1 MSIFRRGRRRR
12 VRFDAAGNTR
22 KNSQQD
28 ARAQEALR
36 YHEHP
41 TPGKVG
47 IALTRSV
54 ADDAELALAYT
65 PGVAVPC
72 LEIEKDPSAAYRY
85 TNRSN
90 LVAVISNGTAV
101 LGLGNIGALASKP
114 VMEGKAALFKKLG
127 GVDAFDI
134 EINENSPE
142 ELASLIIRLAPTFGG
157 VNLEDIKAPDCFV
170 VERLCREQMDIPVFH
185 DDQHGTAVCVAA
197 ALQNACLSTD
207 KPLKKVKL
215 VCLGAGASAI
225 ASVDLLQAMG
235 LNQKNVLMYDSK
247 GLLHRKRRDLNAE
260 KQRYA
265 HPARDIKLADAFKG
279 ADIFLGLSG
288 PNSVEPAWVKTM
300 APRPIILAL
309 ANPTPEIMPE
319 RVQEVRDDA
328 IIATGRSDYP
338 NQVNNVLCFPYM
350 FRGAL
355 DVQAREINKD
365 MLVAAANA
373 IAKIGRD
380 SSAELLP
387 TVWNPQL
394 IEEVPKAVAEAA
406 IKSGVARAPFQPRS
420 L

>member
-22 KNSQQD
+22 KNSQLD

-36 YHEHP
+36 YHETP

-47 IALTRSV
+47 VALTRSV
-54 ADDAELALAYT
+54 ADDDELALAYT

-85 TNRSN
+85 TNRGN

-157 VNLEDIKAPDCFV
+157 INLEDIKAPDCFV

-197 ALQNACLSTD
+197 ALQNACQSTD
-207 KPLKKVKL
+207 KPLKQVKL

-235 LNQKNVLMYDSK
+235 VNQKNVLMYDSK

-309 ANPTPEIMPE
+309 ANPAPEIMPE

-394 IEEVPKAVAEAA
+394 IAEVPKAVAEAA
-406 IKSGVARAPFQPRS
+406 IKSGVARAPFVTP
-420 L
+420 

>member
-1 MSIFRRGRRRR
+1 MSLFRRGRRRR
-12 VRFDAAGNTR
+12 VRYDAAGNTR
-22 KNSQQD
+22 QNSQQG
-28 ARAQEALR
+28 ARAQEALD

-47 IALTRSV
+47 VSLTRAVS
-54 ADDAELALAYT
+54 DDAELALAYT

-72 LEIEKDPSAAYRY
+72 LEIEKDQSAAYRY

-134 EINENSPE
+134 EVNESAPE

-157 VNLEDIKAPDCFV
+157 INLEDIKAPDCFV
-170 VERLCREQMDIPVFH
+170 VERLCREHMDIPVFH

-197 ALQNACLSTD
+197 ALQNACLSTE
-207 KPLKKVKL
+207 KPLKNVKL

-235 LNQKNVLMYDSK
+235 LNQKNVLMFDSK

-260 KQRYA
+260 KKRYA
-265 HPARDIKLADAFKG
+265 HAAARHCKLADAFKG

-300 APRPIILAL
+300 APRPIISSAGESH
-309 ANPTPEIMPE
+309 TPEIMPE

-328 IIATGRSDYP
+328 LIATGP
-338 NQVNNVLCFPYM
+338 L
-350 FRGAL
+350 
-355 DVQAREINKD
+355 
-365 MLVAAANA
+365 
-373 IAKIGRD
+373 
-380 SSAELLP
+380 
-387 TVWNPQL
+387 
-394 IEEVPKAVAEAA
+394 
-406 IKSGVARAPFQPRS
+406 
-420 L
+420 